1 MSFYFEEP
9 PVGGTSVECSGE
21 LGGRNGIKELCD
33 EVDDIESELCMNQ
46 LVPGTDMNNDTAD
59 VESGVEPDSNEWIF
73 QDIGESVEFDIT
85 AEQAL
90 ATLRYFTSTAERAN
104 LLTKTHH
111 DDLDVI
117 SELLQ
122 EKEKDLELAARIGQS
137 LLHRNKNLLLK
148 IEAMEDYISNVT
160 DQKEQMKHEVNL
172 KNDLIRNILREE
184 EDSNLEFDPLHPETF
199 SGSSFNDSGCK
210 DESILLLEDKCKQ
223 LEKQNVE
230 LLTEALNLKDM
241 AIQAEEEEQD
251 LVVDCV
257 KHLAFAKEQITH
269 LTDEIALKFE
279 DNVAQQEEITE
290 LISMVVELQRKQ
302 KQLSVENEDLQFQLE
317 DSQQSQEFLR
327 SQLIDMQRRFQ
338 ECSELLRE
346 NQDEVKHEFRDL
358 LSSWSFA
365 ACRDKAAMLIKHAE
379 EITELISMVVELQR
393 KQKQL
398 SVENEDLQFQ
408 LEDSQQSQE
417 FLRSQL
423 IDMQRRF
430 QECSELLREN
440 QDEVKQLRDR
450 VELKERDSWV
460 LDHSPSSTT
469 QHDSLACEIEE
480 TLKRELS
487 WHDRNRE
494 KTTRVLE
501 QVRNANKY
509 LKPGSNYTASNS
521 GNCSSAASLK
531 SQTSVDSDSHSV
543 SSLSRSVVGSQ
554 DFDDGRRRK
563 GFLAAEKL
571 QIVKPLEGSLTLHKW
586 QHLASENV
594 VAGLNVG
601 NVLTHNEAERQADL
615 QISPI
620 DLQSAECSS
629 TLSQSEI
636 GSSSY
641 LRDFDNGGKKYDDDV
656 DDDDDNDDFG
666 LTLKADRSNAA
677 RETQPVSQGGKEK
690 QSTPIQASAKSM
702 ESMFTSGHPEGSK
715 QDSVGLKALG
725 MAAKTHHDRTII
737 TRNSSVLAS
746 MREARSM
753 LNKENGSAKAKA
765 NAIDILANAMS
776 KANVEAKTG
785 QRILESVSNRN
796 NQGRVNLSTPR
807 KDYQDMPKL
816 NKVLERLAANKGK
829 GKVDLDAVRTPLKL
843 LVERAASISTNKN
856 DATVK
861 TGVDKEVKNKSE
873 ASAAVSRAD
882 VTPSLVVG
890 PAGMRATTGVLN
902 TILQRSGV
910 SSTQTPLLSSVL
922 SSNISAAN
930 SQEPSVKPA
939 LTRSWSS
946 GDVRSLNKNDLSS
959 LGSFQP
965 ATSSEGS
972 GRVRRNSLNADLPSL
987 SDTKKTAFAGLG
999 MLKRSNSSG
1008 SLSDL
1013 VKQTEIK
1020 ATTGSPPSFAP
1031 FISFDN
1037 YGVEDFSMNLKS
1049 STSSGGTTTVTTTTS
1064 STSATTTTVSKP
1076 TGFLRSFFLG
1086 SSSGSN
1092 SVDAKRPS
1100 SLHEGGTG
1108 TVGAATVG
1116 AAVAKGTGRSVESGI
1131 NRFGKALA
1139 QEDFGGFGFGLMSYF
1154 SGSKNSKS
1162 GSSSP

>member
-1 MSFYFEEP
+1 METLIDVSTNLTTQVSAKCFCKKQDEDR
-9 PVGGTSVECSGE
+9 VTGKNICIME
-21 LGGRNGIKELCD
+21 LT
-33 EVDDIESELCMNQ
+33 
-46 LVPGTDMNNDTAD
+46 LVNIRSDHLGQQRQISQSTWFLVRM
-59 VESGVEPDSNEWIF
+59 
-73 QDIGESVEFDIT
+73 
-85 AEQAL
+85 
-90 ATLRYFTSTAERAN
+90 TSTN
-104 LLTKTHH
+104 
-111 DDLDVI
+111 
-117 SELLQ
+117 
-122 EKEKDLELAARIGQS
+122 
-137 LLHRNKNLLLK
+137 
-148 IEAMEDYISNVT
+148 
-160 DQKEQMKHEVNL
+160 
-172 KNDLIRNILREE
+172 
-184 EDSNLEFDPLHPETF
+184 
-199 SGSSFNDSGCK
+199 
-210 DESILLLEDKCKQ
+210 
-223 LEKQNVE
+223 
-230 LLTEALNLKDM
+230 
-241 AIQAEEEEQD
+241 
-251 LVVDCV
+251 
-257 KHLAFAKEQITH
+257 
-269 LTDEIALKFE
+269 
-279 DNVAQQEEITE
+279 
-290 LISMVVELQRKQ
+290 
-302 KQLSVENEDLQFQLE
+302 
-317 DSQQSQEFLR
+317 
-327 SQLIDMQRRFQ
+327 
-338 ECSELLRE
+338 
-346 NQDEVKHEFRDL
+346 
-358 LSSWSFA
+358 
-365 ACRDKAAMLIKHAE
+365 E

-594 VAGLNVG
+594 VAGLN
-601 NVLTHNEAERQADL
+601 
-615 QISPI
+615 
-620 DLQSAECSS
+620 
-629 TLSQSEI
+629 
-636 GSSSY
+636 
-641 LRDFDNGGKKYDDDV
+641 
-656 DDDDDNDDFG
+656 
-666 LTLKADRSNAA
+666 ADRSNAA